1 MLIKAGTVIK
11 MKNGCNGINI
21 RTDTNLGAWGQ
32 AQNMTIEAPAR
43 FQGGRIQCLHVGAFT
58 YINDN
63 PYVRAV
69 KRFGRFCAVGPNLVV
84 GMPEHSA
91 QSLTPHIMFPNY
103 DSAWANGFADYATDN
118 EEAINVIRKK
128 QQDELKTKGM
138 VTIGNDV
145 WIGGN
150 VTIMRGVTV
159 GDGAIL
165 AAGAVVTKDVPPYA
179 IVGGVPAKIIKYRF
193 SDDIIERL
201 LKVKWWNYGPDIM
214 KGCDVTDIE
223 STLRIIEE
231 RVARGFPEYKPEII
245 TLDFKAKTI
254 TPAPEG

>member
-1 MLIKAGTVIK
+1 MLLKAGTVIE
-11 MKNGCNGINI
+11 MKNGHNGINV
-21 RTDTNLGAWGQ
+21 RRDTTLGAWGQ
-32 AQNMTIEAPAR
+32 TNKMTIEAPAR
-43 FQGGRIQCLHVGAFT
+43 FQGGMIQCFHIGAFS

-69 KRFGRFCAVGPNLVV
+69 KQFGRFCAVGPNLVV

-103 DSAWANGFADYATDN
+103 DSAWANNFTDYANDN
-118 EEAINVIRKK
+118 EEAINTIRLK
-128 QQDELKTKGM
+128 QKEELKSKGM

-159 GDGAIL
+159 GDGAII
-165 AAGAVVTKDVPPYA
+165 AAGAVVVKDVPAYS

-193 SDDIIERL
+193 SDDIIDKLLRL
-201 LKVKWWNYGPDIM
+201 KWWEYGPDIL
-214 KGCDVTDIE
+214 KGCDVSDIE
-223 STLRIIEE
+223 GTIEVLE
-231 RVARGFPEYKPEII
+231 KRVAEGFPKYKPEII
-245 TLDFKAKTI
+245 TLDFKNNTI
-254 TPAPEG
+254 TPSPKV